1 MSEKEVMDQQSK
13 SNFNSPPGP
22 GCLATKQ
29 FIIKKFLCFIIN
41 LDLKEMLKILG
52 QILLCYFGANQE
64 QFIEV
69 NRATI
74 NWREKNYLHVL
85 WKKLIYALSTM
96 LGSTYYTFICLVLQK
111 YGYFLKQIIDLDFF
125 FVIYTSCAT
134 VISNIYKAKCLDL
147 EWTEKVIISESWN
160 QINKI
165 LVFKLTLNY
174 SNPIVLH

>member
-1 MSEKEVMDQQSK
+1 MDQQSK

-22 GCLATKQ
+22 DCLATKQ

-125 FVIYTSCAT
+125 LLSTLLVPQSFQTYIKQNAW
-134 VISNIYKAKCLDL
+134 ISSGLKKWLYQ
-147 EWTEKVIISESWN
+147 KVETKST
-160 QINKI
+160 K
-165 LVFKLTLNY
+165 F
-174 SNPIVLH
+174 